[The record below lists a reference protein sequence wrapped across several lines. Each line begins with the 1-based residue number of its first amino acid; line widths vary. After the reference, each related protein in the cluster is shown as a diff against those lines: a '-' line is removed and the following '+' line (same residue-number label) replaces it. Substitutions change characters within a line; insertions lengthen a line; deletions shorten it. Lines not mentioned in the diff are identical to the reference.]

1 MSEYKERQ
9 EDEVEF
15 LQAVFFNPG
24 DFQDLRKNDSWK
36 VRRFLMHNMNVDIEE
51 MHYNY
56 VFLGWSSP
64 RDTPNTS
71 TPEEYGR

>member
-36 VRRFLMHNMNVDIEE
+36 VRRFPYAYMDVDRYSSSGKCT
-51 MHYNY
+51 MY
-56 VFLGWSSP
+56 VIVG
-64 RDTPNTS
+64 
-71 TPEEYGR
+71 